1 MLCSFSCLI
10 FIMGQKLSPEKDRLY
25 LQGRAQG
32 QRQDPRG
39 FPLRAPPP
47 PSTTSSWLI
56 CPSANSVSSVS
67 LFSTPS
73 QFLTRQLGRNFSKS
87 SPITLS
93 VKIFGNLVAG
103 SFQLKAPA
111 STEEPT
117 ITVRERRRRCWEVFG
132 AGPTGW
138 SFVVLR
144 FVGRTETICTR

>member
-1 MLCSFSCLI
+1 MRIQTKKSCKRAEQTLKGFLGTITTSSPDRTIVLLI
-10 FIMGQKLSPEKDRLY
+10 FLSNFHLGPKLSPEKDRLY

-32 QRQDPRG
+32 QRQAPRG

-93 VKIFGNLVAG
+93 VKSLEIWSRAPFSSRRRL
-103 SFQLKAPA
+103 QLK
-111 STEEPT
+111 S
-117 ITVRERRRRCWEVFG
+117 RQ
-132 AGPTGW
+132 
-138 SFVVLR
+138 
-144 FVGRTETICTR
+144 